1 MSLSHNADDTTFVIV
16 LIQQHNHGEAPL
28 LPTLSNRVYSAVVI
42 FLTGFQLSMLFRSA
56 SVDPSQS
63 SQNWLTGMFLSLS
76 VTKPKLLCPFHLI
89 SLL

>member
-42 FLTGFQLSMLFRSA
+42 FLTGFQLSLLFRSA
-56 SVDPSQS
+56 SVDPSRP
-63 SQNWLTGMFLSLS
+63 SQNWLAGFFLSLS
-76 VTKPKLLCPFHLI
+76 RVTN
-89 SLL
+89 S

>member
-16 LIQQHNHGEAPL
+16 LIQQHKHGEAPL

-42 FLTGFQLSMLFRSA
+42 FLTGFHLSMLFRSA

-76 VTKPKLLCPFHLI
+76 VTN
-89 SLL
+89 S

>member
-16 LIQQHNHGEAPL
+16 LIQQHKHGEAPL